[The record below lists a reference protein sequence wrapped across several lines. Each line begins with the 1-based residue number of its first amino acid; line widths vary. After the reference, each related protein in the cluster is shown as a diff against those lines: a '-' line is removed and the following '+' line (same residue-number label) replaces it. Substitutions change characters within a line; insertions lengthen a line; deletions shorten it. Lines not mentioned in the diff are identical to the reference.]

1 MSFLIK
7 QLFFKKNLRKN
18 WPNDPK
24 VGCKLT
30 SNLVESIQTN
40 LGSEEE
46 LEKIE
51 GSFERDEIVNI

>member
-1 MSFLIK
+1 
-7 QLFFKKNLRKN
+7 
-18 WPNDPK
+18 
-24 VGCKLT
+24 
-30 SNLVESIQTN
+30 VESIQTN